1 MSVRVAAAT
10 ALRFYF
16 KPWICLQSVW
26 AAWKWSICETDL
38 CNRLQRRIPNLTVR
52 GLSESCCTHL
62 RIKAS
67 SSRRE
72 LSTPFCIPPLCY
84 SFQPMLRSWLHLKIH
99 LESSGP
105 VNGCSPAT
113 CQQPTHHKWKLLQMT
128 ELKRG
133 KVILCCLQPSQTTL
147 SVSKQSCGRSIWRFM
162 VSKIFGTWIYLLKLL
177 TQQQGLQNCKVL
189 FIKDHLTALGKS
201 HSCLLCPHE
210 STLAVTG
217 MW

>member
-10 ALRFYF
+10 ALRLYF

-105 VNGCSPAT
+105 VNDCTPQHVNSRHTTSEIFCRWQSSKGERWFSVAYNQVRQP
-113 CQQPTHHKWKLLQMT
+113 CQLA
-128 ELKRG
+128 
-133 KVILCCLQPSQTTL
+133 
-147 SVSKQSCGRSIWRFM
+147 SKAVVAQSSGSWSRRYS
-162 VSKIFGTWIYLLKLL
+162 G
-177 TQQQGLQNCKVL
+177 
-189 FIKDHLTALGKS
+189 
-201 HSCLLCPHE
+201 HE
-210 STLAVTG
+210 SIFWNFLLSSRGCKIVKCFS
-217 MW
+217 